1 MTNISGAICPAKFRD
16 EMKAAGLEGEI
27 PVEVWETE
35 WNVNCQAVGASAASL
50 KYLAPYVFKVAIAN
64 SRIVK
69 VENRTVTFRY
79 QKPKSSRWRTMAL
92 DALEFIRRFLQHVLP
107 TGFMKV
113 RYFGFINPNC
123 KVGLDTISALIELSY
138 GFNLPEL
145 DADGLEPW
153 QPIVCP
159 HCGGALKLRAIVLS
173 NGTVI
178 RPG

>member
-1 MTNISGAICPAKFRD
+1 
-16 EMKAAGLEGEI
+16 
-27 PVEVWETE
+27 
-35 WNVNCQAVGASAASL
+35 
-50 KYLAPYVFKVAIAN
+50 
-64 SRIVK
+64 
-69 VENRTVTFRY
+69 
-79 QKPKSSRWRTMAL
+79 MAL
-92 DALEFIRRFLQHVLP
+92 EVMEFIRRFLQHVLP

-113 RYFGFINPNC
+113 RYFGFMNPNC

-145 DADGLEPW
+145 EADVLEPW
-153 QPIVCP
+153 QPIMCP